1 MLLDGLKHVVTE
13 RGGMDEKTPL
23 LTALVVIRI
32 VSVDT
37 HRRQALSSH
46 PDAGTCGWI
55 LSATLSASSL
65 HSKMACGGLLYGGVQ

>member
-13 RGGMDEKTPL
+13 RRGMDEKIPL

-37 HRRQALSSH
+37 HRRQALSRH
-46 PDAGTCGWI
+46 PDAGRQGWI

-65 HSKMACGGLLYGGVQ
+65 HPKMAGGGLFYSGVQ